1 MTKKREL
8 EIQIRQLKERID
20 YWGQV
25 NTGSPDVKRSLLQQ
39 LTVRLH
45 QAKAQYAELIGK

>member
-1 MTKKREL
+1 MTEKREL
-8 EIQIRQLKERID
+8 EIQMRQLKDRID

-39 LTVRLH
+39 LTLRLH
-45 QAKAQYAELIGK
+45 QTKAKYAEFIGK